1 MNNIQMLEPDHFMHE
16 NSSWERLL
24 DFYKQ
29 ENAYLKTRLAELLDH
44 NSSAAFIEL
53 AEHFNTRFIGM
64 DEAILSLQKD
74 IRRQRESIAYT
85 SKDSWADIILVQP
98 VQQKLRSE
106 MEHFEK
112 EISTLKNEF
121 NQKLVSFLPAS

>member
-1 MNNIQMLEPDHFMHE
+1 MLEPDHFMHE

>member
-1 MNNIQMLEPDHFMHE
+1 MLEPDHFMHE
-16 NSSWERLL
+16 NNSWERLL

-29 ENAYLKTRLAELLDH
+29 ENAYLKTRLAQLLDH
-44 NSSAAFIEL
+44 NSSVAFIEL

-64 DEAILSLQKD
+64 DDAMISLQND
-74 IRRQRESIAYT
+74 LRRQRESIAYT

-98 VQQKLRSE
+98 AQQKLRQE

-112 EISTLKNEF
+112 EITALKNEF
-121 NQKLVSFLPAS
+121 NQKTASFLPVS